1 MQLKRYQLYINGEFT
16 NSKSEETID
25 VINPATEETISQ
37 IQLGDEKDI
46 ERAIS
51 AAKASQ
57 KEWEAKTS
65 IERADYLYKI
75 ADKIEEAKDSFITML
90 TEENGK
96 TVDASKAE
104 VELTID
110 YFRYMAGW
118 ARRYEGE
125 VLPSDRPNE
134 NIMVFKKPIGVVG
147 GIVPWN
153 FPMFIFARKVA
164 PAFVTGCPIIIKP
177 SQYTPNTACELTS
190 IIHEVG
196 LPKGVFNLVTGKGS
210 DIGNPLASSP
220 DVAMISLTGSYPAGS
235 KVMEAA
241 AKNITKVNLELGGKA
256 PAIVTKHANIDL
268 AVEKITTS
276 RITNNGQACT
286 NAERVYV
293 HEDVAD
299 EFIEKITQSFKDTK
313 VGNSLDEEGCD
324 IGPLVNK
331 EQLESVEKM
340 VNNAVEAGAVVKTGG
355 KRIDREKGYYFE
367 PTVLTDVSQDMEIIQ
382 EEIFGPVL
390 PIVIYSDFDYVLEA
404 ANDTRYG
411 LSSSI
416 FSDNIHEVMR
426 ASNELKYGET
436 YVNRENFEAVQG
448 FHAGMGQSGIG
459 GADGKHGLNEYL
471 KTHVIYMEYDPN
483 TK

>member
-1 MQLKRYQLYINGEFT
+1 MKSYQIYINGEFISS
-16 NSKSEETID
+16 NGEEMLD
-25 VINPATEETISQ
+25 VINPATEEVISR
-37 IQLGDEKDI
+37 IPKSNEKDV
-46 ERAIS
+46 ERAIE

-57 KEWEAKTS
+57 RDWEKKPS
-65 IERADYLYKI
+65 IERAEYLYTI
-75 ADKIEEAKDSFITML
+75 ANKVEEKKDTFIKML

-104 VELTID
+104 IELTID

-134 NIMVFKKPIGVVG
+134 NILVFKKPIGIVG

-177 SQYTPNTACELTS
+177 SQYTPNTACEMAN
-190 IIHEVG
+190 IIHEAGV
-196 LPKGVFNLVTGKGS
+196 PKGIFNLITGKGS
-210 DIGNPLASSP
+210 DIGSPLASSP
-220 DVAMISLTGSYPAGS
+220 DVQMISLTGSYPAGS

-256 PAIVTKHANIDL
+256 PAIVTKHANVDL

-293 HEDVAD
+293 HEDVAE
-299 EFIEKITQSFKDTK
+299 EFISKITETFKNTK
-313 VGNSLDEEGCD
+313 VGDSLNEDGCD
-324 IGPLVNK
+324 IGPLANK
-331 EQLESVEKM
+331 QQIDSVEEA
-340 VNNAVEAGAVVKTGG
+340 VNNAVKAGAVVKTGG
-355 KRIDREKGYYFE
+355 KRINRDKGFFFE
-367 PTVLTDVSQDMEIIQ
+367 PTILTDVSQDMNVIQ

-390 PIVIYSDFDYVLEA
+390 PIVVYSNFDKVLEM
-404 ANDTRYG
+404 ANDTNYG

-416 FSDNIHEVMR
+416 FSDNMHEVMK
-426 ASNELKYGET
+426 ASNVLRYGET

-471 KTHVIYMEYDPN
+471 KTHVIYMEYDQDI
-483 TK
+483 K

>member
-1 MQLKRYQLYINGEFT
+1 MKSYQIYINGEFT
-16 NSKSEETID
+16 KSNSEEMID
-25 VINPATEETISQ
+25 VINPATEEVISR
-37 IQLGDEKDI
+37 IPKGDEKDV
-46 ERAIS
+46 ERAIE
-51 AAKASQ
+51 AAKSIQ
-57 KEWEAKTS
+57 QEWEHKPS
-65 IERADYLYKI
+65 IERAEYLTTI
-75 ADKIEEAKDSFITML
+75 ASEIEDKKDTFIKML

-96 TVDASKAE
+96 TTDASKAE
-104 VELTID
+104 VEITID

-125 VLPSDRPNE
+125 VLPSDRQNE
-134 NIMVFKKPIGVVG
+134 NILVFKKPIGVVG

-164 PAFVTGCPIIIKP
+164 PAFVTGCPIVIKP
-177 SQYTPNTACELTS
+177 SQYTPNTACELAS
-190 IIHEVG
+190 IIHEAGV
-196 LPKGVFNLVTGKGS
+196 PKGVFNLITGKGS
-210 DIGNPLASSP
+210 DIGTPLASSP

-256 PAIVTKHANIDL
+256 PAIVTKHANVDL

-293 HEDVAD
+293 HEDVAE
-299 EFIEKITQSFKDTK
+299 EFISKITESFKNTK
-313 VGNSLDEEGCD
+313 VGDSLNEEGCD
-324 IGPLVNK
+324 IGPLAN
-331 EQLESVEKM
+331 EQQIDSVEEM
-340 VNNAVEAGAVVKTGG
+340 VNNAVKAGAVVKTGG
-355 KRIDREKGYYFE
+355 KRIDREKGFFFE
-367 PTVLTDVSQDMEIIQ
+367 PTVLTDVSQDMNVIQ

-390 PIVIYSDFDYVLEA
+390 PIVVYSDFDKVLEA
-404 ANDTRYG
+404 ANDTKYG

-416 FSDNIHEVMR
+416 FSDNMHEVMK
-426 ASNELKYGET
+426 ASNVLRYGET

-471 KTHVIYMEYDPN
+471 KTHVIYMEYNQDI
-483 TK
+483 K

>member
-1 MQLKRYQLYINGEFT
+1 MQ
-16 NSKSEETID
+16 
-25 VINPATEETISQ
+25 
-37 IQLGDEKDI
+37 
-46 ERAIS
+46 RAIE

-57 KEWEAKTS
+57 RDWEKKPS
-65 IERADYLYKI
+65 IERAEYLYKI
-75 ADKIEEAKDSFITML
+75 ADKVEEKKETFINML

-104 VELTID
+104 VEITID

-134 NIMVFKKPIGVVG
+134 NILVFKKPIGIVG

-177 SQYTPNTACELTS
+177 SQFTPNTACELTS
-190 IIHEVG
+190 IIHDIGV
-196 LPKGVFNLVTGKGS
+196 PKGVFNLVTGKGS
-210 DIGNPLASSP
+210 DIGTPLASSP
-220 DVAMISLTGSYPAGS
+220 DVQMISLTGSYPAGS

-256 PAIVTKHANIDL
+256 PAIVTKHANVDL

-293 HEDVAD
+293 HEDVAED
-299 EFIEKITQSFKDTK
+299 FISKITETFKNTK
-313 VGNSLDEEGCD
+313 VGDSLNEDGCD
-324 IGPLVNK
+324 IGPLANK
-331 EQLESVEKM
+331 QQIDSVEEM
-340 VNNAVEAGAVVKTGG
+340 VNNAVKAGAVVKTGG
-355 KRIDREKGYYFE
+355 KRVDRDKGFFFE
-367 PTVLTDVSQDMEIIQ
+367 PTVLTDVSQDMNVIQ

-390 PIVIYSDFDYVLEA
+390 PIVIYSDFDKVLEM
-404 ANDTRYG
+404 ANDTDYG

-416 FSDNIHEVMR
+416 FSDNMHEVMK
-426 ASNELKYGET
+426 ASNVLRYGET

-459 GADGKHGLNEYL
+459 GADGKHGVNEYL
-471 KTHVIYMEYDPN
+471 KTHVIYMEYDQDI
-483 TK
+483 K

>member
-1 MQLKRYQLYINGEFT
+1 MAE
-16 NSKSEETID
+16 
-25 VINPATEETISQ
+25 VINPATEETISRVP
-37 IQLGDEKDI
+37 LGDEVDI
-46 ERAIS
+46 ERAIE

-57 KEWEAKTS
+57 NDWEAKTS
-65 IERADYLYKI
+65 IERAQYLYKI
-75 ADKIEEAKDSFITML
+75 AEKIEDRKDSFISML

-125 VLPSDRPNE
+125 VLPSDRANE

-177 SQYTPNTACELTS
+177 SQYTPNTACELAS
-190 IIHEVG
+190 IIHEAEV
-196 LPKGVFNLVTGKGS
+196 PKGVFNLVTGKGS
-210 DIGNPLASSP
+210 DIGDPLASSP

-256 PAIVTKHANIDL
+256 PAIVTKHANVEL

-293 HEDVAD
+293 HEDVAE
-299 EFIEKITQSFKDTK
+299 EFIEKITNSFKNTK
-313 VGNSLDEEGCD
+313 VGDSLNEEDCD
-324 IGPLVNK
+324 IGPLVNQD
-331 EQLESVEKM
+331 QLESVEKM
-340 VNNAVEAGAVVKTGG
+340 VNNAIEAGAVVKTGG
-355 KRIDREKGYYFE
+355 KRINTEKGYYFE
-367 PTVLTDVSQDMEIIQ
+367 PTVLTEVAQEMEIIQ

-390 PIVIYSDFDYVLEA
+390 PIVIYSDFDKVLEA

-416 FSDNIHEVMR
+416 FSDNVHEVMK
-426 ASNELKYGET
+426 ASNVLKYGET

-471 KTHVIYMEYDPN
+471 KTHVIYMEYDEN
-483 TK
+483 IK

>member
-1 MQLKRYQLYINGEFT
+1 MNSYQIYINGQFT
-16 NSKSEETID
+16 KSNSEEMID
-25 VINPATEETISQ
+25 VINPATEEVISR
-37 IQLGDEKDI
+37 IPKGDEKDV
-46 ERAIS
+46 ERAIE
-51 AAKASQ
+51 AAKSSQ
-57 KEWEAKTS
+57 QDWEHKPS
-65 IERADYLYKI
+65 IERAEYLTTI
-75 ADKIEEAKDSFITML
+75 ANKIEDRKDTFIKML

-96 TVDASKAE
+96 TTDASKAE

-125 VLPSDRPNE
+125 VLQSDRPNE
-134 NIMVFKKPIGVVG
+134 NILVFKKPIGIVG

-177 SQYTPNTACELTS
+177 SQYTPNTACELAS
-190 IIHEVG
+190 IIHEAGV
-196 LPKGVFNLVTGKGS
+196 PKGVFNLITGKGS
-210 DIGNPLASSP
+210 DIGTPLASSP
-220 DVAMISLTGSYPAGS
+220 DIAMISLTGSYPAGS

-256 PAIVTKHANIDL
+256 PAIVTKHANVDL

-293 HEDVAD
+293 HEDVAE
-299 EFIEKITQSFKDTK
+299 EFISKITETFKNTK
-313 VGNSLDEEGCD
+313 VGDSLNEEGCD
-324 IGPLVNK
+324 IGPLAN
-331 EQLESVEKM
+331 EQQIDSVEEM
-340 VNNAVEAGAVVKTGG
+340 VNNAVKAGAVVKTGG
-355 KRIDREKGYYFE
+355 KRIDRDKGFFFE
-367 PTVLTDVSQDMEIIQ
+367 PTVLTDVSQDMNVIQ

-390 PIVIYSDFDYVLEA
+390 PIVVYSDFDKVLEA
-404 ANDTRYG
+404 ANDTNYG

-416 FSDNIHEVMR
+416 FSDNMHEVMK
-426 ASNELKYGET
+426 ASNVLRYGET
-436 YVNRENFEAVQG
+436 FVNRENFEAVQG

-471 KTHVIYMEYDPN
+471 STHVIYMEYDQN
-483 TK
+483 IK

>member
-1 MQLKRYQLYINGEFT
+1 MKSYQNYINGEFI
-16 NSKSEETID
+16 NNHSEETVD
-25 VINPATEETISQ
+25 VINPATEEMISR
-37 IQLGDEKDI
+37 IPKSDEKDVQ
-46 ERAIS
+46 RAIE

-57 KEWEAKTS
+57 RDWEKKPS
-65 IERADYLYKI
+65 IERAEYLYKI
-75 ADKIEEAKDSFITML
+75 ADKVEEKKETFINML

-104 VELTID
+104 VEITID

-134 NIMVFKKPIGVVG
+134 NILVFKKPIGIVG

-177 SQYTPNTACELTS
+177 SQFTPNTACELAN
-190 IIHEVG
+190 IIHGIGV
-196 LPKGVFNLVTGKGS
+196 PKGVFNLVTGKGS
-210 DIGNPLASSP
+210 DIGTPLASSP
-220 DVAMISLTGSYPAGS
+220 DVQMISLTGSYPAGS

-256 PAIVTKHANIDL
+256 PAIVTKHANVDL

-293 HEDVAD
+293 HEDVAED
-299 EFIEKITQSFKDTK
+299 FISKITETFKNTK
-313 VGNSLDEEGCD
+313 VGDSLNEEGCD
-324 IGPLVNK
+324 IGPLANK
-331 EQLESVEKM
+331 QQIDSVEEM
-340 VNNAVEAGAVVKTGG
+340 VNNAVKAGAVVKTGG
-355 KRIDREKGYYFE
+355 NRVDRDKGFFFE
-367 PTVLTDVSQDMEIIQ
+367 PTVLTDVSQEMNVIQ

-390 PIVIYSDFDYVLEA
+390 PIVVYSDFDKVLEM
-404 ANDTRYG
+404 ANDTHYG

-416 FSDNIHEVMR
+416 FSDNMHEVMK
-426 ASNELKYGET
+426 ASNVLRYGET

-471 KTHVIYMEYDPN
+471 
-483 TK
+483 

>member
-1 MQLKRYQLYINGEFT
+1 M
-16 NSKSEETID
+16 ID
-25 VINPATEETISQ
+25 VINPATEEVISR
-37 IQLGDEKDI
+37 IPKGDEKDV
-46 ERAIS
+46 ERAIE
-51 AAKASQ
+51 AAKSIQ
-57 KEWEAKTS
+57 QEWEHKPS
-65 IERADYLYKI
+65 IERAEYLTTI
-75 ADKIEEAKDSFITML
+75 ASEIEDKKDTFIKML

-96 TVDASKAE
+96 TTDASKAE
-104 VELTID
+104 VEITID

-125 VLPSDRPNE
+125 VLPSDRQNE
-134 NIMVFKKPIGVVG
+134 NILVFKKPIGVVG

-164 PAFVTGCPIIIKP
+164 PAFVTGCPIVIKP
-177 SQYTPNTACELTS
+177 SQYTPNTACELAS
-190 IIHEVG
+190 IIHEAGV
-196 LPKGVFNLVTGKGS
+196 PKGVFNLITGKGS
-210 DIGNPLASSP
+210 DIGTPLASSP

-256 PAIVTKHANIDL
+256 PAIVTKHANVDL

-293 HEDVAD
+293 HEDVAE
-299 EFIEKITQSFKDTK
+299 EFISKITESFKNTK
-313 VGNSLDEEGCD
+313 VGDSLNEEGCD
-324 IGPLVNK
+324 IGPLAN
-331 EQLESVEKM
+331 EQQIDSVEEM
-340 VNNAVEAGAVVKTGG
+340 VNNAVKAGAVVKTGG
-355 KRIDREKGYYFE
+355 KRIDREKGFFFE
-367 PTVLTDVSQDMEIIQ
+367 PTVLTDVSQDMNVIQ

-390 PIVIYSDFDYVLEA
+390 PIVVYSDFDKVLEA
-404 ANDTRYG
+404 ANDTKYG

-416 FSDNIHEVMR
+416 FSDNMHEVMK
-426 ASNELKYGET
+426 ASNVLRYGET

-471 KTHVIYMEYDPN
+471 KTHVIYMEYNQDI
-483 TK
+483 K

>member
-1 MQLKRYQLYINGEFT
+1 MNSYQIYINGEFT
-16 NSKSEETID
+16 NSHSEEMLD
-25 VINPATEETISQ
+25 VINPATEEVISR
-37 IQLGDEKDI
+37 IPKSDENDVQ
-46 ERAIS
+46 RAIE

-57 KEWEAKTS
+57 RDWEKKPS
-65 IERADYLYKI
+65 IERAEYLYKI
-75 ADKIEEAKDSFITML
+75 ADKVEQKKEAFINML

-134 NIMVFKKPIGVVG
+134 NILVMKKPIGIVG

-177 SQYTPNTACELTS
+177 SQYTPNTACELAS
-190 IIHEVG
+190 IIHDIGV
-196 LPKGVFNLVTGKGS
+196 PNGVFSLVTGKGS
-210 DIGNPLASSP
+210 DIGTPLASSP
-220 DVAMISLTGSYPAGS
+220 DVQMISLTGSYPAGS

-256 PAIVTKHANIDL
+256 PAIVTKHANVDL

-293 HEDVAD
+293 HEDVAE
-299 EFIEKITQSFKDTK
+299 EFISKITETFKNTK
-313 VGNSLDEEGCD
+313 VGDSLNEDGCD
-324 IGPLVNK
+324 IGPLANK
-331 EQLESVEKM
+331 QQIDSVEEM
-340 VNNAVEAGAVVKTGG
+340 VNNAVKAGAVVKTGG
-355 KRIDREKGYYFE
+355 NRVDRDKGFFFE
-367 PTVLTDVSQDMEIIQ
+367 PTVLTDVSQDMNVIQ

-390 PIVIYSDFDYVLEA
+390 PIVVYSDFDKVLEM
-404 ANDTRYG
+404 ANDTYYG

-416 FSDNIHEVMR
+416 FSDNMHEVMK
-426 ASNELKYGET
+426 ASNVLRYGET

-471 KTHVIYMEYDPN
+471 QTHVIYMEYDQDI
-483 TK
+483 K

>member
-1 MQLKRYQLYINGEFT
+1 MKSYQIYINGEFT
-16 NSKSEETID
+16 NSHSEEMLD
-25 VINPATEETISQ
+25 VINPATEEVISR
-37 IQLGDEKDI
+37 IPKSDENDVQ
-46 ERAIS
+46 RAIE

-57 KEWEAKTS
+57 RDWEKKPS
-65 IERADYLYKI
+65 IERAEYLYKL
-75 ADKIEEAKDSFITML
+75 ADKIEEKKETFINML

-104 VELTID
+104 VDLTID

-134 NIMVFKKPIGVVG
+134 NILVLKKPIGIVG

-177 SQYTPNTACELTS
+177 SQYTPNTACELAS
-190 IIHEVG
+190 IIHDIGV
-196 LPKGVFNLVTGKGS
+196 PKGVFSLVTGKGS
-210 DIGNPLASSP
+210 DIGTPLASSP
-220 DVAMISLTGSYPAGS
+220 DVQMISLTGSYPAGS

-256 PAIVTKHANIDL
+256 PAIVTKHANVDL

-293 HEDVAD
+293 HEDVAE
-299 EFIEKITQSFKDTK
+299 EFISKITETFKNTK
-313 VGNSLDEEGCD
+313 VGDSLKEDGCD
-324 IGPLVNK
+324 IGPLANK
-331 EQLESVEKM
+331 QQIDSVEEM
-340 VNNAVEAGAVVKTGG
+340 VNNAVKAGAVVKTGG
-355 KRIDREKGYYFE
+355 KRVDRDKGFFFE
-367 PTVLTDVSQDMEIIQ
+367 PTVLTDVSQDMNVIQ

-390 PIVIYSDFDYVLEA
+390 PIVVYSNFDKVLEM
-404 ANDTRYG
+404 ANDTYYG

-416 FSDNIHEVMR
+416 FSDNMHEVMK
-426 ASNELKYGET
+426 ASNVLRYGET

-471 KTHVIYMEYDPN
+471 KTHVIYMEYDQDI
-483 TK
+483 K

>member
-1 MQLKRYQLYINGEFT
+1 MKSYQLYINGEFT
-16 NSKSEETID
+16 NSHSEEMLE
-25 VINPATEETISQ
+25 VINPATEEVISR
-37 IQLGDEKDI
+37 IPKSDENDVQ
-46 ERAIS
+46 RAIE

-57 KEWEAKTS
+57 REWEKKPS
-65 IERADYLYKI
+65 IERAEYLYKI
-75 ADKIEEAKDSFITML
+75 ADKVEEKKEAFINML

-104 VELTID
+104 VDLTID

-134 NIMVFKKPIGVVG
+134 NILVFKKPIGIVG

-177 SQYTPNTACELTS
+177 SQYTPNTACELAS
-190 IIHEVG
+190 IIHEIGV
-196 LPKGVFNLVTGKGS
+196 PKGVFSLVTGKGS
-210 DIGNPLASSP
+210 DIGTPLASSP
-220 DVAMISLTGSYPAGS
+220 DVQMISLTGSYPAGS

-256 PAIVTKHANIDL
+256 PAIVTKHANVDL

-293 HEDVAD
+293 HEDVAE
-299 EFIEKITQSFKDTK
+299 EFISKITNTFKNTK
-313 VGNSLDEEGCD
+313 VGDSLNEDGCD
-324 IGPLVNK
+324 IGPLANK
-331 EQLESVEKM
+331 QQIDSVEEM
-340 VNNAVEAGAVVKTGG
+340 VNNAVKAGAVVKTGG
-355 KRIDREKGYYFE
+355 KRVDRDKGFFFE
-367 PTVLTDVSQDMEIIQ
+367 PTVLTDVSQDMNVIQ

-390 PIVIYSDFDYVLEA
+390 PIVVYSDFDKVLEM
-404 ANDTRYG
+404 ANDTHYG

-416 FSDNIHEVMR
+416 FSDNIHEVMK
-426 ASNELKYGET
+426 ASNVLRYGET

-471 KTHVIYMEYDPN
+471 KTHVIYMEYDQDI
-483 TK
+483 K

>member
-1 MQLKRYQLYINGEFT
+1 MKSYQNYINGEFI
-16 NSKSEETID
+16 NNHSEETVE
-25 VINPATEETISQ
+25 VINPATEEVISR
-37 IQLGDEKDI
+37 IPKSDEKDVQ
-46 ERAIS
+46 RAIE

-57 KEWEAKTS
+57 RDWEKKPS
-65 IERADYLYKI
+65 IERAEYLYKI
-75 ADKIEEAKDSFITML
+75 ADKVEEKKETFINML

-104 VELTID
+104 VEITID

-134 NIMVFKKPIGVVG
+134 NILVFKKPIGIVG

-177 SQYTPNTACELTS
+177 SQFTPNTACELTS
-190 IIHEVG
+190 IIHDIGV
-196 LPKGVFNLVTGKGS
+196 PKGVFNLVTGKGS
-210 DIGNPLASSP
+210 DIGTPLASSP
-220 DVAMISLTGSYPAGS
+220 DVQMISLTGSYPAGS

-256 PAIVTKHANIDL
+256 PAIVTKHANVDL

-293 HEDVAD
+293 HEDVAED
-299 EFIEKITQSFKDTK
+299 FISKITETFKNTK
-313 VGNSLDEEGCD
+313 VGDSLNEDGCD
-324 IGPLVNK
+324 IGPLANK
-331 EQLESVEKM
+331 QQIDSVEEM
-340 VNNAVEAGAVVKTGG
+340 VNNAVKAGAVVKTGG
-355 KRIDREKGYYFE
+355 KRVDRDKGFFFE
-367 PTVLTDVSQDMEIIQ
+367 PTVLTDVSQDMNVIQ

-390 PIVIYSDFDYVLEA
+390 PIVIYSDFDKVLEM
-404 ANDTRYG
+404 ANDTDYG

-416 FSDNIHEVMR
+416 FSDNMHEVMK
-426 ASNELKYGET
+426 ASNVLRYGET

-459 GADGKHGLNEYL
+459 GADGKHGVNEYL
-471 KTHVIYMEYDPN
+471 KTHVIYMEYDQDI
-483 TK
+483 K

>member
-1 MQLKRYQLYINGEFT
+1 MKSYQLYINGEFT
-16 NSKSEETID
+16 NSSNEEMAE
-25 VINPATEETISQ
+25 VINPATEETISRVP
-37 IQLGDEKDI
+37 LGDEVDI
-46 ERAIS
+46 ERAIE

-57 KEWEAKTS
+57 NDWEAKTS
-65 IERADYLYKI
+65 IERAQYLYKI
-75 ADKIEEAKDSFITML
+75 AEKIEDRKDSFISML

-125 VLPSDRPNE
+125 VLPSDRANE

-177 SQYTPNTACELTS
+177 SQYTPNTACELAS
-190 IIHEVG
+190 IIHEAEV
-196 LPKGVFNLVTGKGS
+196 PKGVFNLVTGKGS
-210 DIGNPLASSP
+210 DIGDPLASSP

-256 PAIVTKHANIDL
+256 PAIVTKHANVEL

-293 HEDVAD
+293 HEDVAE
-299 EFIEKITQSFKDTK
+299 EFIEKITNSFKNTK
-313 VGNSLDEEGCD
+313 VGDSLNEEDCD
-324 IGPLVNK
+324 IGPLVNQD
-331 EQLESVEKM
+331 QLESVEKM
-340 VNNAVEAGAVVKTGG
+340 VNNAIEAGAVVKTGG
-355 KRIDREKGYYFE
+355 KRINTEKGYYFE
-367 PTVLTDVSQDMEIIQ
+367 PTVLTEVAQEMEIIQ

-390 PIVIYSDFDYVLEA
+390 PIVIYSDFDKVLEA

-416 FSDNIHEVMR
+416 FSDNVHEVMK
-426 ASNELKYGET
+426 ASNVLKYGET

-471 KTHVIYMEYDPN
+471 KTHVIYMEYDEN
-483 TK
+483 IK